1 MTTEHQVCGDC
12 RQQPPAFS
20 HTHCAT
26 IYQQPVSLWVHQLKF
41 GGRLE
46 RAAVLA
52 AAIGPMLQDIPKAV
66 PLIPVPLHISRLRKR
81 GYNQALEV
89 ARLLSEQQQ
98 RPLLTDV
105 LVRHQATR
113 MQAELSEQ
121 QRIKNVRGAFSMG
134 ARLSAQRVLLVDDV
148 MTTGQTLHAASRCLR
163 QAGVQTVEAVVFAR
177 SG

>member
-1 MTTEHQVCGDC
+1 MTTEQTVCGDC
-12 RQQPPAFS
+12 RQRTPAFS

-26 IYQQPVSLWVHQLKF
+26 TYQPPVSLWVHQLKF
-41 GGRLE
+41 GGQLE

-52 AAIGPMLQDIPKAV
+52 AAMAPLLDQVPKNV
-66 PLIPVPLHISRLRKR
+66 PVIPVPLHINRLRKR

-89 ARLLSEQQQ
+89 ARLLVRDQH

-113 MQAELSEQ
+113 MQAELSEAE
-121 QRIKNVRGAFSMG
+121 RRRNVRGAFSVNKP
-134 ARLSAQRVLLVDDV
+134 LNAQRVLLLDDV
-148 MTTGQTLHAASRCLR
+148 MTTGQTLHAASECLR
-163 QAGVQTVEAVVFAR
+163 QAGVQQVEAVVFAR